1 MNWNKIITQIFILL
15 FIILFLYGFIS
26 FTFSYREN
34 YENADIKSKEREIES
49 YLKQLNQENFS
60 ETDAASIK
68 NSVMVIEPRLVQE
81 KTKTVNMISS
91 KETEINNSKLKLD
104 KLIDETNEQ
113 IKIIED
119 ENMKKK
125 KTIQEDTN
133 ENINNMIQKNTD
145 SSKRKIET
153 LYSSEQSLKTKLDS
167 INTDIKDKK
176 KQKQELQIQKSDIKN
191 ELSKHID
198 FEPFTG
204 MYEGLENTNEI
215 QNKDKKE
222 EDKKIIID
230 LMDKLNT
237 LDNKISNID
246 VALSSSERKRNNTMK
261 QLSELQGSI
270 NEQITSIQQETQTKN
285 SEMRQQLNS
294 AKDINIENIENSSQ
308 SRLNTFRF
316 RIQDASKTHGM
327 KVKESEKH
335 IEESNEKIIRFNK
348 ILENIKIIKDRI
360 NDFLGTKDKYKRD
373 DVPAVSLAE
382 QQKQREVKVDGIINT
397 MTPQCFQ
404 VDGIEF
410 CPTQN

>member
-222 EDKKIIID
+222 EDKKITIG

-360 NDFLGTKDKYKRD
+360 NDFLGTKDEYKRD